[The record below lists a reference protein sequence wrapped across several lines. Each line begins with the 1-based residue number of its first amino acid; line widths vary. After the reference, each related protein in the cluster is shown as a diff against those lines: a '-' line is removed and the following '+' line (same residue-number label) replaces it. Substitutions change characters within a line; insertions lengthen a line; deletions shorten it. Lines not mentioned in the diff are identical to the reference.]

1 MGCLMLMSKSDLQKS
16 DRLSIRCELPLLFSG
31 LVVPMYTAKRP
42 RSGSKSDLNKDLTEA
57 CKASKVSFRS
67 DPEEPS
73 AKRFLPNT
81 PIFMATTPFVI
92 VFTVLSVLG
101 YWNQIPDVSETVK
114 SFVDVQESAPGFNAP
129 PPMLPTKVPFHLKGH
144 VDQACRAAK
153 TAWLIE
159 SKRADFT
166 GQEVSDVQLNKFYRR
181 GREWYARH
189 ASNPEVSSALHPCL

>member
-189 ASNPEVSSALHPCL
+189 ASKPEVNIALHPCL

>member
-1 MGCLMLMSKSDLQKS
+1 MSCLMLMSKSDLQERRK
-16 DRLSIRCELPLLFSG
+16 LSIRCELPLLPFLS
-31 LVVPMYTAKRP
+31 LVVFMYTAKRP

-81 PIFMATTPFVI
+81 PVFMATTPFVI

-114 SFVDVQESAPGFNAP
+114 SFVDVQESAPGFTAP

-153 TAWLIE
+153 IAWL
-159 SKRADFT
+159 SSTFMRKRSPACN
-166 GQEVSDVQLNKFYRR
+166 L
-181 GREWYARH
+181 GR
-189 ASNPEVSSALHPCL
+189 